1 MRACARACVEILIMI
16 IIIIKK
22 TVQFS
27 IFLVISNP
35 IDELKKKKKKSPL
48 TLIRDKIPAEH
59 QSTPFHLFEVRGGLY
74 CANTHRLLHIKFI
87 QRLLMVQ
94 PITIGASG
102 WNGVAKVKV

>member
-1 MRACARACVEILIMI
+1 MWSVRGWCACVRACVEILIMI
-16 IIIIKK
+16 IIIIKKKK

-35 IDELKKKKKKSPL
+35 IDELKKKISPL

-87 QRLLMVQ
+87 QRLRMVQ

-102 WNGVAKVKV
+102 